1 MCIITVSGDF
11 SSTEQIQIQAI
22 IQFDVGD
29 VGLHFVGGNETNVS
43 VCGFTKSGNRIHTE
57 YIVRVCN
64 DVKRRNLQS

>member
-11 SSTEQIQIQAI
+11 SSTEQIKIQAV

-43 VCGFTKSGNRIHTE
+43 VCGFTQSGNRIHTE